1 MDVIDHIL
9 RKQQKLNIPVTPVT
23 PPHEPEMLLIGCVD
37 ARLDIIDDIGI
48 PKGKALV
55 MRNIA
60 ALVAGAHEES
70 AVRPVEAATL
80 EFAVEVMKVKHIA
93 VMGHTDCGGIRAQLE
108 GLNMPSIKLYLDPL
122 ESAHRQV
129 MERGGNRIT
138 QARRMEQEAVRL
150 SLKNLRTY
158 PSVMSAER
166 KGNLKLHGWV
176 IDTATQLLYVLNEKD
191 GTFAP
196 MVKKEKIA

>member
-1 MDVIDHIL
+1 VDIIEAI
-9 RKQQKLNIPVTPVT
+9 RKKQQKLTINENAAF

-60 ALVAGAHEES
+60 ALVAGANEES
-70 AVRPVEAATL
+70 PERPIEAATL
-80 EFAVEVMKVKHIA
+80 EFAVNVMNVKHIA
-93 VMGHTDCGGIRAQLE
+93 VMGHTDCGGIRAQLD
-108 GLNMPSIKLYLDPL
+108 GLDIPQVKRYLEPL
-122 ESAHRQV
+122 ETVHRQV
-129 MERGGNRIT
+129 QERGGNKQK
-138 QARRMEQEAVRL
+138 QAREMEQAAVRL

-158 PSVMSAER
+158 QSVKDAER
-166 KGNLKLHGWV
+166 AGKLAIHGWV
-176 IDTATQLLYVLNEKD
+176 IDVATQQLFVLDEKS

-196 MVKKEKIA
+196 MKEMK

>member
-1 MDVIDHIL
+1 MDIVDYI
-9 RKQQKLNIPVTPVT
+9 RRRQEKLSIPDAPVT

-60 ALVAGAHEES
+60 ALVVGAHEES

-93 VMGHTDCGGIRAQLE
+93 VMGHTDCGGIRARLE
-108 GLNMPSIKLYLDPL
+108 GLDMPSIKLYLDPL
-122 ESAHRQV
+122 EAAHKQV
-129 MERGGNRIT
+129 AEQGGGKRA

-158 PSVMSAER
+158 PAVTSAER
-166 KGNLKLHGWV
+166 KGNLQLHGWV
-176 IDTATQLLYVLNEKD
+176 IDTATQQLYVLDEKN
-191 GTFAP
+191 GMFAP
-196 MVKKEKIA
+196 MVKTGKAL

>member
-1 MDVIDHIL
+1 MDIIDHI
-9 RKQQKLNIPVTPVT
+9 RQKQAKLEIADGAAF
-23 PPHEPEMLLIGCVD
+23 PPHQPEMLLIGCVD

-70 AVRPVEAATL
+70 AERPIEAATL
-80 EFAVEVMKVKHIA
+80 EFAVNVMQVKHIA

-108 GLNMPSIKLYLDPL
+108 EVDIPLIRKYLDPL
-122 ESAHRQV
+122 ETVHRQV
-129 MERGGNRIT
+129 QERGGSKQK
-138 QARRMEQEAVRL
+138 QAREMEQAAVRL

-158 PSVMSAER
+158 TSVRDAER
-166 KGNLKLHGWV
+166 AGKLQIHGWV
-176 IDTATQLLYVLNEKD
+176 IDVATQQLFVLDEKS
-191 GTFAP
+191 GTFSP
-196 MVKKEKIA
+196 MY

>member
-1 MDVIDHIL
+1 MDIIDHIR
-9 RKQQKLNIPVTPVT
+9 RKQESLVVAEGAAF
-23 PPHEPEMLLIGCVD
+23 PPHRPEMLLIGCVD

-70 AVRPVEAATL
+70 PERPIEAATL
-80 EFAVEVMKVKHIA
+80 EFAVGVMQVKHIA

-108 GLNMPSIKLYLDPL
+108 EIDIPQVRKYLDPL
-122 ESAHRQV
+122 ETVHRQV
-129 MERGGNRIT
+129 KERGASKDK
-138 QARRMEQEAVRL
+138 QAREMEQAAVRL

-158 PSVMSAER
+158 ASVKEAER
-166 KGNLKLHGWV
+166 VGRLKLHGWV
-176 IDTATQLLYVLNEKD
+176 IDVATQRLFVLDEKS
-191 GTFAP
+191 GVFAP
-196 MVKKEKIA
+196 MNKAGA

>member
-1 MDVIDHIL
+1 MGDIL
-9 RKQQKLNIPVTPVT
+9 DNIRRKQESLAIDKNAEF
-23 PPHEPEMLLIGCVD
+23 PPHQPEMLLIGCVD

-60 ALVAGAHEES
+60 ALVAGSHEE
-70 AVRPVEAATL
+70 APERPIEAATL
-80 EFAVEVMKVKHIA
+80 EFAVNVMKVKHIA

-108 GLNMPSIKLYLDPL
+108 EVDIPLIRKYLDPL
-122 ESAHRQV
+122 ETVHRQIQ
-129 MERGGNRIT
+129 ERGGNKVK
-138 QARRMEQEAVRL
+138 QAREMEQMAVRL

-158 PSVMSAER
+158 ASVKEAER
-166 KGNLKLHGWV
+166 AGRLQIHGWV
-176 IDTATQLLYVLNEKD
+176 IDVATQQLFVLDEKS

-196 MVKKEKIA
+196 MSKTV

>member
-1 MDVIDHIL
+1 MDIL
-9 RKQQKLNIPVTPVT
+9 DYIRKKQEERAGNEKIL

-70 AVRPVEAATL
+70 AERPIEAATL
-80 EFAVEVMKVKHIA
+80 EFAVTVMKVKHIA
-93 VMGHTDCGGIRAQLE
+93 VMGHTDCGGIRAQLN
-108 GLNMPSIKLYLDPL
+108 GTDIPQIKRYLDPL
-122 ESAHRQV
+122 ETVHQHV
-129 MERGGNRIT
+129 QERGGSLKK
-138 QARRMEQEAVRL
+138 QAREMEQAAVRL

-158 PSVMSAER
+158 ESVKQAER
-166 KGNLKLHGWV
+166 AKRLELHGWV
-176 IDTATQLLYVLNEKD
+176 IDTATQQLFELDEQS
-191 GTFAP
+191 GTFNP
-196 MVKKEKIA
+196 MVAKL

>member
-1 MDVIDHIL
+1 LDIIEQI
-9 RKQQKLNIPVTPVT
+9 RKKQQSLIVPKDAAF

-37 ARLDIIDDIGI
+37 ARLDIIDDVGI

-70 AVRPVEAATL
+70 AERPIEAATL
-80 EFAVEVMKVKHIA
+80 EFAVNVMKVKHIA

-108 GLNMPSIKLYLDPL
+108 GLDIPQMKRYLDPL
-122 ESAHRQV
+122 EIVHRQV
-129 MERGGNRIT
+129 MERGGNKEK
-138 QARRMEQEAVRL
+138 QAREMEQAAVRL

-158 PSVMSAER
+158 VSVREAER
-166 KGNLKLHGWV
+166 AGRLAIHGWV
-176 IDTATQLLYVLNEKD
+176 SDVATQRLFVLDEKS
-191 GTFAP
+191 GTFSP
-196 MVKKEKIA
+196 MI

>member
-1 MDVIDHIL
+1 MDIIDQIR
-9 RKQQKLNIPVTPVT
+9 RKQQSLQIDAGAAF
-23 PPHEPEMLLIGCVD
+23 PPHQPEMLLIGCVD

-70 AVRPVEAATL
+70 AERPIEAATL
-80 EFAVEVMKVKHIA
+80 EFAVSVMKVKHIV

-108 GLNMPSIKLYLDPL
+108 EIEIPQVRKYLNPL
-122 ESAHRQV
+122 ETVHRQV
-129 MERGGNRIT
+129 KERGGNKAK
-138 QARRMEQEAVRL
+138 QAREMEQAAVRL

-158 PSVMSAER
+158 AAVKEAER
-166 KGNLKLHGWV
+166 AGKLSIHGWV
-176 IDTATQLLYVLNEKD
+176 IDVATQQLFVLDEKS
-191 GTFAP
+191 GTFTSMKD
-196 MVKKEKIA
+196 MV